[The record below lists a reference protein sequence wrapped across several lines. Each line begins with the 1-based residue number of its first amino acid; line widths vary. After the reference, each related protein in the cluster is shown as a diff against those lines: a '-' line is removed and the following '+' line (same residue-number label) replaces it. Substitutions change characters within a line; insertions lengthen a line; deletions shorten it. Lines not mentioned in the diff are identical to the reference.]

1 MKHVEPKI
9 YFIGSTQINTIEVD
23 SFLHDIGASNFKSD
37 AETDEEYL
45 LELAGRACYRSFEPG
60 LNKNVTKVREGNE
73 SYLQNVAKQL
83 HGSVFAHASV
93 NFILHDVSRVF
104 THELVRHAIG
114 SAFSQESLRFVRL
127 DDIKFWKPSVFTKD
141 QYVSERCDEVVQYL
155 ENVQKELADYF
166 DLDNPTKP
174 FHEKKEITS
183 AMRRLAP
190 EGLGTTIVWSCN
202 FRTLRHVIEMRTDPG
217 AEEEIRLVFGK
228 VAEIVKSK
236 YPAAFGDYE
245 IEIVKGLPHYKT
257 VNRKI

>member
-9 YFIGSTQINTIEVD
+9 YFIGSTQINDIEID
-23 SFLHDIGASNFKSD
+23 SFLHDIGADNFKSD

-45 LELAGRACYRSFEPG
+45 LEIAGRSCYRSFEPG
-60 LNKNVTKVREGNE
+60 LNKNVTKTREGNNQ
-73 SYLQNVAKQL
+73 YLQNVVKQL
-83 HGSVFAHASV
+83 HGSVFAHAYV
-93 NFILHDVSRVF
+93 NFIFHDVSRIF

-127 DDIKFWKPSVFTKD
+127 DDIKFWKPSVFNNDEFASQK
-141 QYVSERCDEVVQYL
+141 CDEVVQYL
-155 ENVQKELADYF
+155 ENVQKELAVHF
-166 DLDNPTKP
+166 DLDNPEVP

-202 FRTLRHVIEMRTDPG
+202 FRTLRHVIEMRTDPA

-228 VAEIVKSK
+228 VADIIISK
-236 YPAAFGDYE
+236 YPAAFGDYTVE
-245 IEIVKGLPHYKT
+245 MVKGLPHYKT

>member
-1 MKHVEPKI
+1 MREVTPKV

-127 DDIKFWKPSVFTKD
+127 DDIKFWTPSVFANDEHASKM
-141 QYVSERCDEVVQYL
+141 CKEVVEYL
-155 ENVQKELADYF
+155 EGVQKNLADHF
-166 DLDNPTKP
+166 DLDNPSVQ
-174 FHEKKEITS
+174 FHEKKKITS

-202 FRTLRHVIEMRTDPG
+202 FRTLRHVIEMRTDPS
-217 AEEEIRLVFGK
+217 AEEEIRLVFGIIADQ
-228 VAEIVKSK
+228 VISK
-236 YPAAFGDYE
+236 YPAAFGDYTK
-245 IEIVKGLPHYKT
+245 EIVDGLPWYKT